1 MQNAQFGPWHRGHD
15 ADADHLAI
23 AFYRGGKLIRS
34 YSTLEIAGGEEAADG
49 GTSRYKNVFAT
60 VSHYTV
66 FQSGPEMIKVTTV
79 DGAVY
84 SETWS
89 IQATTT
95 DGRVLT
101 FDMAS
106 GEVRQGSPPPAVS
119 PVALAAPNGVSTP
132 ETQALDR

>member
-1 MQNAQFGPWHRGHD
+1 MMLSTSAMTNRLDRLEERG
-15 ADADHLAI
+15 L
-23 AFYRGGKLIRS
+23 GGRLIRS

-49 GTSRYKNVFAT
+49 GISRYKNVSAS

-66 FQSGPEMIKVTTV
+66 FRSGPEMIKVTTV

-84 SETWS
+84 SEAWS
-89 IQATTT
+89 IQATTI

-106 GEVRQGSPPPAVS
+106 GEVR
-119 PVALAAPNGVSTP
+119 
-132 ETQALDR
+132 